1 MIADWKGTSMDSQQN
16 DRFKFDEP
24 IVLFGASPIGSSVL
38 KLIQKFKSWPVLAA
52 DGGLKAA
59 MDAGFLPQMV
69 IGDMDSV
76 TDLDQLPVSVR
87 QIRLSGQDDTDFEKC
102 LRLIEAP
109 LIVGVGFLEGRLD
122 HSLAAFDAMARLN
135 HDRPILLAGSYDVVL
150 RLRGDTKLLIDR
162 GSRISIWPLGC
173 QHFIRSQGLDWP
185 LDDLTMQVGRR
196 TGISNRT
203 NAKTVLIAAGKG
215 DGYVVIAPLAA
226 FEKIL
231 NAVL

>member
-1 MIADWKGTSMDSQQN
+1 MDSQQN
-16 DRFKFDEP
+16 DRLKFDEP

-52 DGGLKAA
+52 DGGLEAA
-59 MDAGFLPQMV
+59 IDAGFLPQMV

-76 TDLDQLPVSVR
+76 TDLSQLPVSVR

-102 LRLIEAP
+102 LRLIETP
-109 LIVGVGFLEGRLD
+109 LIVGVGFLDGRLD
-122 HSLAAFDAMARLN
+122 HSLAALDAMARLDHN
-135 HDRPILLAGSYDVVL
+135 RPILLAGSYDVVL
-150 RLRGDTKLLIDR
+150 RLKGNTKLLIDR
-162 GSRISIWPLGC
+162 GSRVSVWPLGC
-173 QHFIRSQGLDWP
+173 QHFIRSKGLDWP
-185 LDDLTMQVGRR
+185 LDGLTMQVGHRN
-196 TGISNRT
+196 GISNRT
-203 NAKTVLIAAGKG
+203 NAKTVSITAGEG